1 MNFTDTIIAEADKN
15 YKMMLDNT
23 IEAPFH
29 ATPEMSSPATYSGKR
44 DKYYGRLNKE
54 KSDYNNALQQVKN
67 NRDRRLRDE
76 RNREITRARKR
87 YNRWKG
93 CKTFIFLIPLI
104 LCAAIGYDVFN
115 PQGQLIK
122 VETIVETMENVYVD
136 RVIGWII
143 ALYVVFC
150 IISAICSITCI
161 VKMHRNEKFRSG
173 VKAYNVLATVVLV
186 FCIGL
191 CATNLG
197 VSQYI
202 KKLNTEKY
210 YAQFSFT
217 ELENGTYSV
226 VIAEDTTIS
235 GKLEIPSEY
244 NSQAVTVIS
253 EGGFKECDSISEL
266 IIPDS
271 IISIERGA
279 FENCPKLTRI
289 NMGNGVETLGAN
301 AFANC
306 NSVISLT
313 LGENLAAVDE
323 TAFSGCYKLIELY
336 NLSQIQISTEDESGI
351 GSYVLDI
358 YTTTDSKSKLSEQDD
373 FWYYSTDERT
383 LLVAYSGNSGNVII
397 PEGTGE
403 IELFKYA
410 FCNNDWITDITLP
423 ESVVAIGSNA
433 FTGCEKLNTLN
444 YAGDLAKWCAIDFA
458 SSSSNPMSITKGI
471 KINGSN
477 VNEITIPEGVTSIG
491 DFAFYNCSS
500 AYSVTIPES
509 VVSIGVQAFS
519 MCTGLGLINY
529 NAIQCESIPINAD
542 IFYMAGR
549 GRSGM
554 QLMIGKNVREIPDY
568 MFSAPYFGNIQ
579 DKAYRSP
586 NIDYITFEENSTC
599 ERIGNYA
606 FYFGFELSSVSLPD
620 TITYIGDYAFY
631 QCARLDEISIP
642 KNVTYLGKECFSAC
656 SNLENIYFYA
666 ENCEDLPASSRVFS
680 SAGYNTSGCTVTIG
694 ANVKRIPAYLFSM
707 TGFAHD
713 NITRVTFES
722 NSQCKSIGAN
732 AFASCLKLES
742 MYIPE
747 SVNLI
752 EKNAFSN
759 CTVLTSITFENK
771 NGWYVTNDV
780 SSTTGQNITISSASD
795 AATKLVDDY
804 KSYYW
809 KCAE

>member
-1 MNFTDTIIAEADKN
+1 MNFTDAIIAEADKN
-15 YKMMLDNT
+15 YKKMLDNT

-29 ATPEMSSPATYSGKR
+29 ATPEISSPATYSRKR
-44 DKYYGRLNKE
+44 YKYYERLNKE
-54 KSDYNNALQQVKN
+54 KSDYNNALRQVEK
-67 NRDRRLRDE
+67 NRDKKA
-76 RNREITRARKR
+76 RER

-104 LCAAIGYDVFN
+104 LCTAIGYDIFN

-122 VETIVETMENVYVD
+122 VETMENVNVD

-143 ALYVVFC
+143 ALYVIFC
-150 IISAICSITCI
+150 IVSAICSIRCI
-161 VKMHRNEKFRSG
+161 VKMHKNEKFRNG
-173 VKAYNVLATVVLV
+173 VKAYNVLAIVVLL

-210 YAQFSFT
+210 YAQFGFT
-217 ELENGTYSV
+217 ELANGTYSV
-226 VIAEDTTIS
+226 AIAEDTTIS

-244 NSQAVTVIS
+244 NGQAVTVIS
-253 EGGFKECDSISEL
+253 EGGFKECDGISEL

-271 IISIERGA
+271 IVSIESGA

-289 NMGNGVETLGAN
+289 NIGNGVETLGAN

-306 NSVISLT
+306 NSLISLT
-313 LGENLAAVDE
+313 LGESLVTIDA

-358 YTTTDSKSKLSEQDD
+358 YTTTDSKSKLSEQDG
-373 FWYYSTDERT
+373 FWYYNTDERT
-383 LLVAYSGNSGNVII
+383 LLVAYSGSSSNVII

-403 IELFKYA
+403 IELYKYA
-410 FCNNDWITDITLP
+410 FCNNDWITDITIP
-423 ESVVAIGSNA
+423 GSVVAIGSNA
-433 FTGCEKLNTLN
+433 FIGCEKLNILN
-444 YAGDLAKWCAIDFA
+444 YTGDLAKWCAIDFA

-471 KINGSN
+471 NINGSN
-477 VNEITIPEGVTSIG
+477 VGELTIPEGVTSIG

-500 AYSVTIPES
+500 AYNVTIPES
-509 VVSIGVQAFS
+509 VVHIGVQAFS
-519 MCTGLGLINY
+519 KCTGLGLINY
-529 NAIQCESIPINAD
+529 NAVECKSIPINAD

-549 GRSGM
+549 DRSGM

-586 NIDYITFEENSTC
+586 NIDYITFEENSAC

-606 FYFGFELSSVSLPD
+606 FYFGFELASVSLPD

-631 QCARLDEISIP
+631 QCARLNEIAIP
-642 KNVTYLGKECFSAC
+642 KSVTYLGKECFSAC
-656 SNLENIYFYA
+656 SNLESIYFNA
-666 ENCEDLPASSRVFS
+666 VNCEDLSASSRVFS
-680 SAGYNTSGCTVTIG
+680 WAGDNASGCTVTIG
-694 ANVKRIPAYLFSM
+694 ANVTRIPSYLFSM
-707 TGFAHD
+707 TGVPYG

-732 AFASCLKLES
+732 AFTSCLKLKS
-742 MYIPE
+742 VYIPE
-747 SVNLI
+747 SVNMI
-752 EKNAFSN
+752 EKNAFSA
-759 CTVLTSITFENK
+759 CTILTSITFENK
-771 NGWYVTNDV
+771 NGWYITNDV

-809 KCAE
+809 KRAE

>member
-1 MNFTDTIIAEADKN
+1 MNFTDTIIAEADKK
-15 YKMMLDNT
+15 YKKMLDNT

-29 ATPEMSSPATYSGKR
+29 ATPEMSSTATYSGKR
-44 DKYYGRLNKE
+44 DDYYGRLNKE
-54 KSDYNNALQQVKN
+54 KSDYNNALRQVEN
-67 NRDRRLRDE
+67 NRDKK
-76 RNREITRARKR
+76 ARKR

-104 LCAAIGYDVFN
+104 LCVAIGYDVFN

-122 VETIVETMENVYVD
+122 VETLVETMENVYVD
-136 RVIGWII
+136 QVIGWII
-143 ALYVVFC
+143 ALYVIFC
-150 IISAICSITCI
+150 IICAICSITCI
-161 VKMHRNEKFRSG
+161 VKMHQKEKFRSG
-173 VKAYNVLATVVLV
+173 VKTYNVLAIVVLV

-226 VIAEDTTIS
+226 AIAGDTTIS

-244 NSQAVTVIS
+244 NGQAVTVIS

-271 IISIERGA
+271 IVSIESGA

-289 NMGNGVETLGAN
+289 NIGNGVETLGAN

-313 LGENLAAVDE
+313 LGENLATVDE

-358 YTTTDSKSKLSEQDD
+358 YTTKDSKSKLSEQDD
-373 FWYYSTDERT
+373 FWYYSADERT
-383 LLVAYSGNSGNVII
+383 LLVAYSGSSGNVII

-410 FCNNDWITDITLP
+410 FCNNDWITDITIP
-423 ESVVAIGSNA
+423 GSVVAIGSNA

-444 YAGDLAKWCAIDFA
+444 YTGDLAKWCAIDFV

-491 DFAFYNCSS
+491 DYAFYNCSS

-519 MCTGLGLINY
+519 RCTGLGLINY

-542 IFYMAGR
+542 IFYMGGR
-549 GRSGM
+549 DRSGM

-586 NIDYITFEENSTC
+586 NIDYITFEENSAC

-606 FYFGFELSSVSLPD
+606 FYFGFELASVSLPD

-631 QCARLDEISIP
+631 QCAQLDEIISHY
-642 KNVTYLGKECFSAC
+642 YLRL
-656 SNLENIYFYA
+656 N
-666 ENCEDLPASSRVFS
+666 
-680 SAGYNTSGCTVTIG
+680 
-694 ANVKRIPAYLFSM
+694 
-707 TGFAHD
+707 
-713 NITRVTFES
+713 
-722 NSQCKSIGAN
+722 
-732 AFASCLKLES
+732 
-742 MYIPE
+742 
-747 SVNLI
+747 
-752 EKNAFSN
+752 
-759 CTVLTSITFENK
+759 
-771 NGWYVTNDV
+771 
-780 SSTTGQNITISSASD
+780 
-795 AATKLVDDY
+795 
-804 KSYYW
+804 
-809 KCAE
+809 